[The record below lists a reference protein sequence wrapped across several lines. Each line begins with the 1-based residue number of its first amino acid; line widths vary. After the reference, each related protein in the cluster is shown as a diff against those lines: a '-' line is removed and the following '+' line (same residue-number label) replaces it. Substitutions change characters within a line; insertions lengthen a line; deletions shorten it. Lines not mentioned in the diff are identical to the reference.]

1 MDSYYEKNKDKL
13 REYAKI
19 DISQTMIKQNQEN
32 ATILA
37 RQDFKNSRKIFIETF
52 QMKKK

>member
-37 RQDFKNSRKIFIETF
+37 RQDFKNSCKIFIETF